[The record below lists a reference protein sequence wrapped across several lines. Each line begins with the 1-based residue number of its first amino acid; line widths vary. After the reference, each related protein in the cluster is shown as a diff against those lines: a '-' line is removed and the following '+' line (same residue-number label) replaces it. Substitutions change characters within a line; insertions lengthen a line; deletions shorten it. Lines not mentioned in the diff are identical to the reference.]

1 MHSKGETFETC
12 GIIQL
17 MTAVQSVSATLH
29 DNGLSTLTDS
39 EFTDFLRQ
47 FETCK
52 RQLSAL
58 DSRLILE
65 ISDRGL
71 PQSTGAGDLIAFLR
85 QTLSLSRYD
94 AAGRVKIARA
104 CAGLL
109 DASGHP
115 RADTLS
121 ATAEAYEA
129 GAISRDHVRNMVDV
143 MTHLPVD
150 IAPEAYAET
159 ELHLL
164 EHCLTGHPEDLPKMG
179 REILARL
186 DLDGTVISD
195 ADRRRRRGLTL
206 GRPGVDGMTHVDG
219 WLTPELRAYLDAFFA
234 KYARPGM
241 CNIDDLEPL
250 ALSVAAFDSKLLDAA
265 ARRDRRDAGQR
276 THDALYA
283 LLQPAAPAVAGKR
296 ATATGKPAIS
306 PAATGAP
313 AGPATTTDGSATPA
327 TAVTERTAPA
337 MVSGIPAAPAA
348 VSGMPG
354 GPVAVS
360 GMPGAP
366 AAVSGIPGG
375 PAAVLGQSTTPGAA
389 FTEPA
394 APVAASGHSTGSA
407 VGFDELATGPAAFNE
422 SATPGVSFGQH
433 RGLKTQVILTMSLA
447 DLERGAGLASTA
459 TGGHVSINEAL
470 KMAAGTRPVLAV
482 LDPHGIPMFLGK
494 CKRLASPGQR
504 LALIARD
511 KGCTRPGCDAPAS
524 MCAVH
529 HVTDWAVGGPTDLSN
544 LALACD
550 HCHALVNDSADGWK
564 TVVMGKDSAFPGRC
578 GWIAPKHVDP
588 TQSAKVN
595 QRHHVAGLVAAA
607 VDSSCQQWGSR
618 VA

>member
-17 MTAVQSVSATLH
+17 VTAVQSVSATLR
-29 DNGLSTLTDS
+29 DNGLSTLADS
-39 EFTDFLRQ
+39 EFTKFVSLL
-47 FETCK
+47 ETCK
-52 RQLSAL
+52 RQLSAM

-71 PQSTGAGDLIAFLR
+71 PQSSGAGDLVSFLR
-85 QTLSLSRYD
+85 QTLGLSRYD

-129 GAISRDHVRNMVDV
+129 GDISRDHARHIVDV
-143 MTHLPVD
+143 MTHLPAD

-159 ELHLL
+159 EQHLL
-164 EHCLTGHPEDLPKMG
+164 EHCLTGHPDDLPKIG

-186 DLDGTVISD
+186 DPEGTVISD
-195 ADRRRRRGLTL
+195 ADRRRRRGITI
-206 GRPGVDGMTHVDG
+206 GRPGVDGMSKVEG
-219 WLTPELRAYLDAFFA
+219 WLTPELRAYLDAFLA

-241 CNIDDLEPL
+241 CNIDDAEPL
-250 ALSVAAFDSKLLDAA
+250 ALSVKSIDSKVLDDA

-283 LLQPAAPAVAGKR
+283 LLQPTAPAESTSAES
-296 ATATGKPAIS
+296 AT
-306 PAATGAP
+306 AATG
-313 AGPATTTDGSATPA
+313 
-327 TAVTERTAPA
+327 
-337 MVSGIPAAPAA
+337 
-348 VSGMPG
+348 
-354 GPVAVS
+354 
-360 GMPGAP
+360 
-366 AAVSGIPGG
+366 
-375 PAAVLGQSTTPGAA
+375 
-389 FTEPA
+389 
-394 APVAASGHSTGSA
+394 
-407 VGFDELATGPAAFNE
+407 
-422 SATPGVSFGQH
+422 FGQH

-482 LDPHGIPMFLGK
+482 LDPHGIPLFLGK
-494 CKRLASPGQR
+494 SQRLASPGQR

-524 MCAVH
+524 MCAAH
-529 HVTDWAVGGPTDLSN
+529 HITDWADGGPTDLAN

-564 TVVMGKDSAFPGRC
+564 TVVMGKDSEFPGRC
-578 GWIAPKHVDP
+578 GWIAPGHVDP
-588 TQSAKVN
+588 SGTPTVN
-595 QRHHVAGLVAAA
+595 QRHHMAELVAAA